1 MFGCEEEHNKFWC
14 SGEKTKRRGVGIPIR
29 EDLVVD
35 VIQVERINS
44 RIMKIKIVMGK
55 KVGNIF
61 SIYAP
66 QVGRPE
72 AEKEDSGICCT
83 T

>member
-1 MFGCEEEHNKFWC
+1 M
-14 SGEKTKRRGVGIPIR
+14 
-29 EDLVVD
+29 
-35 VIQVERINS
+35 IQVERINS